1 MRHLTVTE
9 IGRSL
14 NLSNELLQVREKGA
28 VLAEY
33 PLNRLRSI
41 QVAGR
46 GVAMS
51 SNLLVDLSARG
62 IPLFIIDFKGR
73 PLVNLSGTHQHAV
86 AALRRSQILFLEKAA
101 VQSVARAIVRGKIKN
116 QRAVLLYF
124 SKGLRKSQPDKWPI
138 LEKAAEQ
145 LAKLARNLSREENPT
160 ETQDWRSQT
169 MGFEGRAAA
178 VYWQALRESELLPPD
193 FKGRTGRGATDV
205 GNQCLNLGYAIL
217 TTHVWHAV
225 ALAGLEPYLGV
236 LHVDRPGK
244 PSLVLD
250 LMEEYRPWTVDR
262 NVIKLRQQLAQAQSL
277 DAGVRKA
284 IISAVHKTFLTRIHY
299 SGKRIRLSAILQRQV
314 YRLCGVFHSG
324 AHEEHIRVRTRPM
337 GSKPLG
343 KTYKP
348 YIFKW

>member
-14 NLSNELLQVREKGA
+14 NLANELLQVREKGA

-51 SNLLVDLSARG
+51 SNLLVELSARG

-86 AALRRSQILFLEKAA
+86 AALRRSQILFLEKTDMRT
-101 VQSVARAIVRGKIKN
+101 VARSIIRGKIKN

-124 SKGLRKSQPDKWPI
+124 AKGMRKSQPDKWTI
-138 LEKAAEQ
+138 LEKASVG
-145 LAKLARNLSREENPT
+145 LASLARSLSKEETPT
-160 ETQDWRSQT
+160 KAEDWRAQV

-178 VYWQALRESELLPPD
+178 VYWRALRDSELLPPD
-193 FKGRTGRGATDV
+193 FKGRTGRGASDL

-225 ALAGLEPYLGV
+225 ALAGLEPYMGI

-262 NVIKLRQQLAQAQSL
+262 NVIKLRQQLTQATSL
-277 DAGVRKA
+277 DAGIRKA
-284 IISAVHKTFLTRIHY
+284 IIGSVHNTFISRINY
-299 SGKRIRLSAILQRQV
+299 GGKRLRLSAILQRQV
-314 YRLCGVFHSG
+314 YRLCGVFHS
-324 AHEEHIRVRTRPM
+324 EKI
-337 GSKPLG
+337 
-343 KTYKP
+343 YKP

>member
-14 NLSNELLQVREKGA
+14 NLSNELLQVREKGN

-73 PLVNLSGTHQHAV
+73 PLVQLSGTHQHAV
-86 AALRRSQILFLEKAA
+86 AALRRSQVLYLEK
-101 VQSVARAIVRGKIKN
+101 QDSEHIARAIVRGKIKN

-124 SKGLRKSQPDKWPI
+124 SKGIRKSNPELWPI
-138 LEKAAEQ
+138 LEKAARQ
-145 LAKLARNLSREENPT
+145 LAELARTMAINSEESFGA
-160 ETQDWRSQT
+160 EWRQRY
-169 MGFEGRAAA
+169 MGFEGRGAAI
-178 VYWQALRESELLPPD
+178 YWQALRDTELLPST

-205 GNQCLNLGYAIL
+205 TNQCLNLGYSVL
-217 TTHVWHAV
+217 TSHVWHAV
-225 ALAGLEPYLGV
+225 TLAGLEPYLGI

-244 PSLVLD
+244 PSLILD
-250 LMEEYRPWTVDR
+250 LMEEYRPWVVDR
-262 NVIKLRQQLAQAQSL
+262 NVIKLRQQLTGTDTL
-277 DAGVRKA
+277 DALIRKA
-284 IISAVHKTFLTRIHY
+284 IIGSIHGTFLSRMQY
-299 SGKRIRLSAILQRQV
+299 NCKKLRLSSILQRQV
-314 YRLCGVFHSG
+314 YRLCGVFH
-324 AHEEHIRVRTRPM
+324 T
-337 GSKPLG
+337 G
-343 KTYKP
+343 KIYKP
-348 YIFKW
+348 YLFKW

>member
-14 NLSNELLQVREKGA
+14 NLSNELLQVREKGS

-73 PLVNLSGTHQHAV
+73 PLVQLSGTHQHAV
-86 AALRRSQILFLEKAA
+86 AALRRSQILYLEKPAA
-101 VQSVARAIVRGKIKN
+101 EHVARAIVRGKIKN

-124 SKGLRKSQPDKWPI
+124 SKGIRKSNANLWPV

-145 LAKLARNLSREENPT
+145 MANLARSLSGESKVKPSD
-160 ETQDWRSQT
+160 DWRQRY

-178 VYWQALRESELLPPD
+178 IYWQALRDSELLPAT
-193 FKGRTGRGATDV
+193 FKGRMGRGATDV
-205 GNQCLNLGYAIL
+205 TNQCLNLGYSVL
-217 TTHVWHAV
+217 TSHVWHAV
-225 ALAGLEPYLGV
+225 TLAGLEPYLGI

-244 PSLVLD
+244 PSLILD
-250 LMEEYRPWTVDR
+250 LMEEYRPWVVDR
-262 NVIKLRQQLAQAQSL
+262 NVIKLRQQLANSEKL
-277 DAGVRKA
+277 DASIRKA
-284 IISAVHKTFLTRIHY
+284 IIGSIHGTFLARMAYH
-299 SGKRIRLSAILQRQV
+299 GKRLRLSAILQRQV
-314 YRLCGVFHSG
+314 YRLCGVFH
-324 AHEEHIRVRTRPM
+324 AD
-337 GSKPLG
+337 

-348 YIFKW
+348 YLFKW